1 MTGIVG
7 KAFLT
12 YLIPGID
19 EQHPLLA
26 DADHARRG
34 TTFLADLLGHEI
46 VGTKQRQGGQDLW
59 RTKTK

>member
-1 MTGIVG
+1 MTGTGG
-7 KAFLT
+7 KALLT
-12 YLIPGID
+12 HLISGVD

-26 DADHARRG
+26 DADHTWRG

-59 RTKTK
+59 RTETL